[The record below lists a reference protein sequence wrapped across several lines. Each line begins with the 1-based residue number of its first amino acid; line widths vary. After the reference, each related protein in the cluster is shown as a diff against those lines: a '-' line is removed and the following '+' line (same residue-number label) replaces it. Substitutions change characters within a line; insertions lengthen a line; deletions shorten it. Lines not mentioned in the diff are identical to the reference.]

1 MCKFY
6 GKSVFQR
13 LFTVAVIFATVAPWC
28 VSQPY
33 CRVTTF
39 TVDDGLPANNISEF
53 GLSPDGMMW
62 VSTWNGL
69 CNYDG
74 YIFSRFREHFGADQ
88 VLTSNRLKFIRPNS
102 CGDIWCSTYDGKAYL
117 FDCNTCRF
125 VDLDVLVGSSVKQS
139 FPVRNIISLSNG
151 YAWVLGNGSINLR
164 IDERSIKSRTGITIV
179 DTRKTAY
186 RGPIRKVMADGYG
199 REWVFA
205 DSDVSLYGSKV
216 ILPFRFEYMC
226 HVGRN
231 VYFASR
237 DGHFGVYSDR
247 LHMIQ
252 VPASVTKISGMRRLG
267 QDELVLATDRGV
279 LIFSVRSSRSRLI
292 SVQHPSQPSAD
303 VKKIFI
309 DSRGRMWAFS
319 SGPGVSLISPDGNSV
334 RWLQSE
340 AVDWMGTTSKSPVF
354 HEDDNHTVWLIP
366 NGGVFSYYDEACGC
380 LVPYNLNAENSNR
393 LPVSYITKYEKDSQ
407 NNLWF
412 TGNHNLTLVNFNYYR
427 FKFTPTLR
435 DADVRSVM
443 KDRLGRV
450 WTGMHNGYVTVTDES
465 GRHRMYLSP
474 SGSLVD
480 SPSRFTDGGV
490 YVMREDR
497 GGNIW
502 IGTKGRGIYVIYGGK
517 RRSGVAHYS
526 RNYTDKWSLSCDSIY
541 DFCED
546 DAGRMWVATYGGG
559 INIADMKPDGSISFI
574 NSNNVMTPFKN
585 KAYNRMR
592 RISTAP
598 GGIMVASTFG
608 GIVTMS
614 HRVDKFS
621 SMRYYYTTHIQ
632 GDTTSLLAS
641 DVLNTYVSRSS
652 GQIYATTMGG
662 GFQVASARNLLRD
675 NIPFRHVDY
684 IGHEEGTVQSIVE
697 DASGNLWLVRES
709 SIDKLYQKTGECE
722 IYGSND
728 WEEDIGFTEAQP
740 AVASGGSE
748 ILVGVI
754 GGYLSFAPGSIK
766 KSRYKPMIVFNG
778 VQFQGEKQI
787 TPILGKTVLDIPAGE
802 RNAIIYFAALDYNGN
817 RLIRYAYKIK
827 ELDHDWSY
835 TGTGHSASLSHI
847 PAGRYTLV
855 VRSTNSDG
863 VWTDNARELKIYV
876 HPTFWETG
884 WAMLLY
890 VLVGLAVI
898 FALFYVWRLRSN
910 VAMEKRLKER
920 QLRFFTGISH
930 QLRTPLTLIDGPV
943 GQVLSE
949 EPLSAKARTYLEFVK
964 KNSVRMLELVN
975 KSLDLKK
982 LDAAADDG
990 NTHPSSV
997 DETAF
1002 SGDMQQP
1009 AAGLVG
1015 LDFASERIS
1024 VLIVEDNVELR
1035 YFLVSSLSSNYDI
1048 FEARNGQEGLEMAQ
1062 SRQPDFIIT
1071 DIMMPVMDGMTMI
1084 RKIKACP
1091 DTCHIPIVVL
1101 SARTAINY
1109 RIEGLNEGI
1118 DDYITKPFSVS
1129 YLKSRVDN
1137 IIRQRRQL
1145 QQAYVSKLNAA
1156 GDGHLIYKTDSPGI
1170 ADADKEFARRLVE
1183 YLEPRIS
1190 EPELKIDDIS
1200 KAMSLSRT
1208 VFYGKV
1214 KSLFGMPPVDFVRH
1228 MRILRAERMIV
1239 ESRMSFSEIAYSVG
1253 FTDPKYFG
1261 RTFKAKT
1268 GMTPSD
1274 YRKKYSQRG

>member
-1 MCKFY
+1 MV
-6 GKSVFQR
+6 SM
-13 LFTVAVIFATVAPWC
+13 LFVTVMPFC
-28 VSQPY
+28 LSQPY
-33 CRVTTF
+33 CKVRTF

-53 GLSPDGMMW
+53 SMSPDGMMW

-74 YIFSRFREHFGADQ
+74 YIFSRFREHFGVNQ

-102 CGDIWCSTYDGKAYL
+102 YGDIWCSTYDGKAYL

-125 VDLDVLVGSSVKQS
+125 VDMDILVGDSVKHK
-139 FPVRNIISLSNG
+139 FPVRNILSLSNG
-151 YAWVLGNGSINLR
+151 HAWVLGDGYINLR
-164 IDERSIKSRTGITIV
+164 IDERRIKNRAGVSLI
-179 DTRKTAY
+179 DTRNTIY
-186 RGPIRKVMADGYG
+186 RGPIRKVMTDGNG

-205 DSDVSLYGSKV
+205 DNGVGLYGSKV
-216 ILPFRFEYMC
+216 LLPFKFEYMC

-237 DGHFGVYSDR
+237 DGRFGSYSDR
-247 LHMIQ
+247 LRMFSL
-252 VPASVTKISGMRRLG
+252 PASVTKINGMFRFGSDRLA
-267 QDELVLATDRGV
+267 LATDRGLLV
-279 LIFSVRSSRSRLI
+279 FNTRSSDFRLV
-292 SVQHPSQPSAD
+292 SVQHPSQPSPD
-303 VKKIFI
+303 VKKVFT
-309 DSRGRMWAFS
+309 DSRGRAWAFS
-319 SGPGVSLISPDGNSV
+319 SGPGVSLVSSDGNSV
-334 RWLQSE
+334 RWLQSKAE
-340 AVDWMGTTSKSPVF
+340 GWMGTTSSYPVF
-354 HEDDNHTVWLIP
+354 HEDDNHTVWVIP
-366 NGGVFSYYDEACGC
+366 NGGVFSYYDELSGC
-380 LVPYNLNAENSNR
+380 LIPYNLNAENSNR
-393 LPVSYITKYEKDSQ
+393 LPVSYITKYKKDAQ

-427 FKFTPTLR
+427 FKFTPTVR

-443 KDRLGRV
+443 KDRGGRV
-450 WTGMHNGYVTVTDES
+450 WSGMHNGYVTVTDALS
-465 GRHRMYLSP
+465 GRLMYLSP
-474 SGSLVD
+474 DGRLTA
-480 SPSRFTDGGV
+480 SPVRFTDEGV
-490 YVMREDR
+490 YALREDR
-497 GGNIW
+497 SGNVW
-502 IGTKGRGIYVIYGGK
+502 IGTKGRGIYVLRGT
-517 RRSGVAHYS
+517 RSGQGVAHYARS
-526 RNYTDKWSLSCDSIY
+526 YTDKWSLSCDSIY

-559 INIADMKPDGSISFI
+559 INIAAVKPGGGMAFI
-574 NSNNVMTPFKN
+574 NGNNVMTPFKS

-592 RISTAP
+592 RILAAP

-614 HRVDKFS
+614 SRVDKFS

-641 DVLNTYVSRSS
+641 DVLNTYVSPSS
-652 GQIYATTMGG
+652 GLIYATTMGG
-662 GFQVASARNLLRD
+662 GFQVAQASALLRD
-675 NIPFRHVDY
+675 NIPFRSIGG
-684 IGHEEGTVQSIVE
+684 IGHEEGTIQAVVE
-697 DASGNLWLVRES
+697 DASDNLWLVRES
-709 SIDKLYQKTGECE
+709 SVDKFYQKTGECE

-740 AVASGGSE
+740 YVSVQGDE
-748 ILVGVI
+748 IILGVI
-754 GGYLSFAPGSIK
+754 GGYLSFSPGQIK
-766 KSRYKPMIVFNG
+766 KSRYKPMIVFSG
-778 VQFQGEKQI
+778 VQFQGEQQI

-802 RNAIIYFAALDYNGN
+802 RNAIVYFSALDYNGN

-827 ELDHDWSY
+827 ELDSEWSY
-835 TGTGHSASLSHI
+835 TGMSHSASLSHI
-847 PAGRYTLV
+847 PAGKYTLV
-855 VRSTNSDG
+855 VKSTNSDG
-863 VWTDNARELKIYV
+863 VWADNARELKIYV

-890 VLVGLAVI
+890 ILIGLGVVV
-898 FALFYVWRLRSN
+898 ALFYVWRLRSN
-910 VAMEKRLKER
+910 IAMEKRLKER

-982 LDAAADDG
+982 LDAAADI
-990 NTHPSSV
+990 V
-997 DETAF
+997 DAARHDTDEIAN
-1002 SGDMQQP
+1002 SDNVPQP
-1009 AAGLVG
+1009 AADITG
-1015 LDFASERIS
+1015 LDFASERIT
-1024 VLIVEDNVELR
+1024 VLVVEDNVELR
-1035 YFLVSSLSSNYDI
+1035 YFLVSSLSSSYNI
-1048 FEARNGQEGLEMAQ
+1048 FEARNGQEGLDMAQ

-1091 DTCHIPIVVL
+1091 DTCHIPIIVL

-1156 GDGHLIYKTDSPGI
+1156 GDGHLIYKADSPGI
-1170 ADADKEFARRLVE
+1170 ADTDKEFARRLVD

-1190 EPELKIDDIS
+1190 DPELKIDDITR
-1200 KAMSLSRT
+1200 AMALSRT

-1214 KSLFGMPPVDFVRH
+1214 KSLFGMSPIDFVRH
-1228 MRILRAERMIV
+1228 MRILRAERLIV

-1274 YRKKYSQRG
+1274 YRKKHLQRS